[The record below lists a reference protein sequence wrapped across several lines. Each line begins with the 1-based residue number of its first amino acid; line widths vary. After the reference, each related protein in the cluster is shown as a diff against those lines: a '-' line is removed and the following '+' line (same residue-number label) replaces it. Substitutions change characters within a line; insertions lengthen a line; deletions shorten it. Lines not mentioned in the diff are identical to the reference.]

1 MISVIVC
8 SIKPHLLEQLKI
20 NINKSIGVDYELLV
34 YDNRNDRKG
43 LCAVYNELA
52 KKANYNVLCFIHED
66 ILFETQAWGKI
77 LVNTLNEDD
86 IGVLGIAGSKYKSA
100 FYSGWYTGNK
110 HFDCAN
116 VLHRFSDHDEK
127 IYLSPSEND
136 VVEEV
141 VCVDGV
147 FIACKKKVWQQILF
161 DEQNLDGFHFY
172 DLDFSLRSAQNFKV
186 AITYQIDI
194 AHITFGGDF
203 GDNWI
208 TEAMLYHQRNKNLLP
223 VTKLTEATKDNEVN
237 IAKTTLDVLKNQTI
251 SWRNKRLWIRA
262 QKLYNYPPLYYSI
275 LKFLLYSPLKLNLV
289 HKLFK

>member
-43 LCAVYNELA
+43 LCAVYNGLA
-52 KKANYNVLCFIHED
+52 KNANFNTLCFIHED
-66 ILFETQAWGKI
+66 ILFDTMEWGRV
-77 LVNTLNEDD
+77 LLTTLHKND

-100 FYSGWYTGNK
+100 FFSGWYTGNK
-110 HFDCAN
+110 SLDCAN
-116 VLHRFSDHDEK
+116 VLHRFTEHDEK
-127 IYLSPSEND
+127 IYLSPSGKS
-136 VVEEV
+136 VEEV
-141 VCVDGV
+141 VCIDGV
-147 FIACKKKVWQQILF
+147 FIACKKQVWEQTLF
-161 DEQNLDGFHFY
+161 DEKNLEGFHFY
-172 DLDFSLRSAQNFKV
+172 DLDFSLRAATDYKV
-186 AITYQIDI
+186 AITYHIDI

-208 TEAMLYHQRNKNLLP
+208 ATAMLYHQRNRHLLP
-223 VTKLTEATKDNEVN
+223 VTRLHRASKKDEVN
-237 IAKTTLDVLKNQTI
+237 IAKTTLDVLKNQKI
-251 SWRNKRLWIRA
+251 SWTNKMQWIKL
-262 QKLYNYPPLYYSI
+262 QKLHTYPSLYYSI